1 MPRLVAPFGE
11 RQRRERPVDRLVSRG
26 VVVEAGPQHRA
37 HQAQRAAE
45 RLSRVVVEGLDEGVI
60 VTDGDLRPINWNPSA
75 LRILGLSEARL
86 QAHNFGARGA
96 GLGGQLE
103 SPLAAALRDG
113 TARHATYE
121 RIAPDGHAQWL
132 TLTVRPTGDRV
143 GEHARLVCTF
153 ADVTARVVADRD
165 LREQRDRA
173 QRFLDVASTLVVVLD
188 PDGIVQLINRQ
199 GCELLGFQERELLGR
214 DWFDAVVPTTERLD
228 SRRAFHRV
236 VSRVDTPGETLET
249 FVQTREGE
257 SRKIS
262 WRNAVLL
269 DDGGRVTAVLRAGE
283 DITARDRAEAQIAFL
298 AYHDRLTGLPN
309 RALLEEQLKRAAARV
324 RRGTTSLALLYF
336 DLDNFKLV
344 NDSLGHAAGDAVLL
358 GTAERVSE
366 LTRSG
371 DVLARQGGDE
381 FLLLLHC
388 GDGEDPR
395 AAAQVTGERI
405 AEALEVPFELSD
417 AVFHVGA
424 SIGVAL
430 MPEHADDPETLLKY
444 ADSAMYQA
452 KRSGRG
458 TVAFY
463 EPDGQDDA
471 RTRLLVTSR
480 LRRAIAEDELLLH
493 YQPIVRVETGEL
505 IAVEALVR
513 WQDPEQGLVP
523 PGLFIPVAEDTGLI
537 DALGQWVV
545 EAVCAQAARWRDEG
559 FTPQIGFNLSP
570 RQLRRPDLV
579 ELIAAAIDAHALPR
593 EQFTAELTES
603 AVLSDEHRH
612 TSLLEELREAGL
624 KVAIDDFGAGHSS
637 LGRLRALA
645 VDTLK
650 VDRSFLAGVPED
662 PTAGA
667 IVAAVLSLAD
677 ALGMNAVVEG
687 VETDAQ
693 LAFLREHSCA
703 LAQGFL
709 LGRPVPPDEV
719 PRP

>member
-1 MPRLVAPFGE
+1 M
-11 RQRRERPVDRLVSRG
+11 SRG

-60 VTDGDLRPINWNPSA
+60 VTDGALRAINWNPSA
-75 LRILGLSEARL
+75 LRILGISDRRL
-86 QAHNFGARGA
+86 QQHDFGAPGA
-96 GLGGQLE
+96 GLGGRLE

-113 TARHATYE
+113 STRNATYE
-121 RIAPDGHAQWL
+121 RIAPDGRPQWL
-132 TLTVRPTGDRV
+132 TLHVRPTGDQV
-143 GEHARLVCTF
+143 GEHARLVCTL
-153 ADVTARVVADRD
+153 ADVTDRVLADRD

-188 PDGIVQLINRQ
+188 PNGRVQLINRQ
-199 GCELLGFQERELLGR
+199 GCELLGFQEDELLGR
-214 DWFDAVVPTTERLD
+214 DWFDAVVPSLDRLD
-228 SRRAFHRV
+228 ARRAFHRV

-249 FVQTREGE
+249 FVQTRGGE
-257 SRKIS
+257 PRKVS

-269 DDGGRVTAVLRAGE
+269 DGDGQVTAVLRAGE
-283 DITARDRAEAQIAFL
+283 DITARDRAEAQVAFL

-309 RALLEEQLKRAAARV
+309 RALLEEQLNRAAARV
-324 RRGTTSLALLYF
+324 RRGQSALALLYF

-358 GTAERVSE
+358 GTAERVSA

-388 GDGEDPR
+388 AEDEDPR
-395 AAAQVTGERI
+395 DAARRTGERI

-430 MPEHADDPETLLKY
+430 MPEHAKDPATLLKY
-444 ADSAMYQA
+444 ADDAMYQA

-480 LRRAIAEDELLLH
+480 LRRAITQGELLLH
-493 YQPIVRVETGEL
+493 YQPIFRVETGEL
-505 IAVEALVR
+505 VAAEALVR

-537 DALGQWVV
+537 DAVGQWVV
-545 EAVCAQAARWRDEG
+545 GEVCAQAARWRAEG
-559 FTPQIGFNLSP
+559 FTPQLGFNLSP

-579 ELIAAAIDAHALPR
+579 ALIAAAIDAHGLPR

-612 TSLLEELREAGL
+612 TSLLEELRAAGL

-662 PTAGA
+662 PGAGA
-667 IVAAVLSLAD
+667 IVAAMLALAD

-687 VETDAQ
+687 VETEGQ
-693 LAFLREHSCA
+693 LAFLRAHGCP

-709 LGRPVPPDEV
+709 LGRPVPAHELR
-719 PRP
+719 RP

>member
-11 RQRRERPVDRLVSRG
+11 RQRRERPVERLVSRG

-45 RLSRVVVEGLDEGVI
+45 RLSRVVVDGLDEGVL

-75 LRILGLSEARL
+75 LRILQMSEARL
-86 QAHNFGARGA
+86 QQHDFGAPGA
-96 GLGGQLE
+96 GLGGRLD

-113 TARHATYE
+113 VTRNATYE
-121 RIAPDGHAQWL
+121 RIAPDGHPQWL
-132 TLTVRPTGDRV
+132 TLNVRPTGDRV
-143 GEHARLVCTF
+143 GERARLVCTL
-153 ADVTARVVADRD
+153 ADVTARIMADRD

-173 QRFLDVASTLVVVLD
+173 QRFLDVASTIVVVLD

-199 GCELLGFQERELLGR
+199 GCELLGFGEHELVAQ
-214 DWFDAVVPTTERLD
+214 DWFDAVVPSSERLD

-249 FVQTREGE
+249 FVRTRDGE
-257 SRKIS
+257 PRKIS

-269 DDGGRVTAVLRAGE
+269 DDDGRVTAVLRAGE
-283 DITARDRAEAQIAFL
+283 DITARDKAEAQVAFL

-309 RALLEEQLKRAAARV
+309 RALLEEQLNRAAART
-324 RRGTTSLALLYF
+324 RRAQGALALLYF

-358 GTAERVSE
+358 GTAQRVSA
-366 LTRSG
+366 LTRTG

-388 GDGEDPR
+388 TDGEDPR
-395 AAAQVTGERI
+395 EAAQSTGERI
-405 AEALEVPFELSD
+405 AQALEEPFELSD

-430 MPEHADDPETLLKY
+430 MPEHADDPETLLKF

-463 EPDGQDDA
+463 EPDGDDNA
-471 RTRLLVTSR
+471 RARLLVTSR
-480 LRRAIAEDELLLH
+480 LRRAIAKGELLLH
-493 YQPIVRVETGEL
+493 YQPIFHVDTGAL
-505 IAVEALVR
+505 ASAEALVR
-513 WQDPEQGLVP
+513 WQDPEQGLIP

-537 DALGQWVV
+537 DAIGQWVV
-545 EAVCAQAARWRDEG
+545 EELCAQAARWRDEG
-559 FTPQIGFNLSP
+559 FTPQLAFNLSP

-579 ELIAAAIDAHALPR
+579 ASIAAAIDAHGLPR

-612 TSLLEELREAGL
+612 TSLLEELREAGIA
-624 KVAIDDFGAGHSS
+624 VAIDDFGAGHSS

-650 VDRSFLAGVPED
+650 LDRSFLSSVPED
-662 PTAGA
+662 PNASA
-667 IVAAVLSLAD
+667 IVAAMLSLAE

-687 VETDAQ
+687 VETEAQ
-693 LAFLREHSCA
+693 LAFLREHGCP
-703 LAQGFL
+703 LVQGFL
-709 LGRPVPPDEV
+709 LGRPVPADRL
-719 PRP
+719 PRA

>member
-1 MPRLVAPFGE
+1 M
-11 RQRRERPVDRLVSRG
+11 SRG

-60 VTDGDLRPINWNPSA
+60 VTDGDLRPLSWNPSA
-75 LRILGLSEARL
+75 LQILGISEARL
-86 QAHNFGARGA
+86 QQHDFGAPGA
-96 GLGGQLE
+96 GLGGRLD
-103 SPLAAALRDG
+103 SPLVAALQDG
-113 TARHATYE
+113 STRNATYE
-121 RIAPDGHAQWL
+121 RVAPDGRTQWV
-132 TLTVRPTGDRV
+132 TLNVRPTGNHV
-143 GEHARLVCTF
+143 GERARLVCTL
-153 ADVTARVVADRD
+153 ADVTDRVVADRD

-188 PDGIVQLINRQ
+188 PDGRVQLINRQ
-199 GCELLGFQERELLGR
+199 GCELLGFEEDELLGR
-214 DWFDAVVPTTERLD
+214 DWFNAVVSSAERLD
-228 SRRAFHRV
+228 ARRAFHRV

-249 FVQTREGE
+249 FVQTRTGE
-257 SRKIS
+257 PRKIS

-269 DDGGRVTAVLRAGE
+269 DDDGHVTAVLRAGE
-283 DITARDRAEAQIAFL
+283 DITARDKAEAQVAFL

-309 RALLEEQLKRAAARV
+309 RALLEEQLNRAAART
-324 RRGTTSLALLYF
+324 RRSQGALALLYF

-344 NDSLGHAAGDAVLL
+344 NDSLGHAAGDAVLV
-358 GTAERVSE
+358 GTADRVSA
-366 LTRSG
+366 LTRTG

-388 GDGEDPR
+388 GEGEDPHD
-395 AAAQVTGERI
+395 AARTTGERI
-405 AEALEVPFELSD
+405 AQALEEPFELSD

-463 EPDGQDDA
+463 EPGGADDA
-471 RTRLLVTSR
+471 RSRLIITSR
-480 LRRAIAEDELLLH
+480 LRRAISNGELLLH
-493 YQPIVRVETGEL
+493 YQPIFRVDTGEL
-505 IAVEALVR
+505 VSAEALVR

-537 DALGQWVV
+537 DAIGQWVV
-545 EAVCAQAARWRDEG
+545 EELCAQAARWRDEG
-559 FTPQIGFNLSP
+559 FAPRLGFNLSP

-579 ELIAAAIDAHALPR
+579 ASIAAAIDAHGLPR
-593 EQFTAELTES
+593 EQFIAELTES

-612 TSLLEELREAGL
+612 TSLLGELRDAGL
-624 KVAIDDFGAGHSS
+624 LVAIDDFGAGHSS

-667 IVAAVLSLAD
+667 IVAAMLALAE
-677 ALGMNAVVEG
+677 ALGMQAVVEG
-687 VETDAQ
+687 VETEAQ
-693 LAFLREHSCA
+693 LAFLREHGCP

-709 LGRPVPPDEV
+709 LGRPVPADRF
-719 PRP
+719 PRT